1 MRLMDVFTKL
11 EQQEVLE
18 TLIQF
23 QTTFMVGG
31 GIIILCSHDFEKLFH
46 STLTE
51 VIFIKFGECDNRKV
65 LLQLQLM
72 MSIDEIIVM

>member
-46 STLTE
+46 STLTSYFHQIWR
-51 VIFIKFGECDNRKV
+51 VRQSKGTS
-65 LLQLQLM
+65 
-72 MSIDEIIVM
+72 SITTDDEHR